1 MALCRAGPLAG
12 EGIWGYGSVY
22 ASRIASI
29 LYNNSIPTI
38 GFPVP
43 DRRNTLRA
51 LPLGPL
57 LGMRWHGVV
66 GSALTSS
73 SQTSPLPLFS
83 SQTPDIFTPL
93 LPDQCTWCC
102 KGGFCVV
109 LCLQH
114 RRGAIPQL
122 LPCPMVQ
129 GDVDPSCSTPVPSS
143 ASARDCT
150 GAMCCNLNSWKT
162 SPI

>member
-1 MALCRAGPLAG
+1 MRSERSAALCRAGPLAG

-43 DRRNTLRA
+43 DCRNTLRA

-83 SQTPDIFTPL
+83 SQTPRYF
-93 LPDQCTWCC
+93 
-102 KGGFCVV
+102 
-109 LCLQH
+109 H
-114 RRGAIPQL
+114 
-122 LPCPMVQ
+122 
-129 GDVDPSCSTPVPSS
+129 PSPP
-143 ASARDCT
+143 
-150 GAMCCNLNSWKT
+150 
-162 SPI
+162 